1 MKVAVVGG
9 GIGGLAAAI
18 ALRRKGIDVVVLERA
33 REITAVGASLELGP
47 NAVRLLDALG
57 LGGELRRVGVR
68 PEAVELVRWEDGTV
82 LLHTKLGAEM
92 ESHFGAPLL
101 DFFRP
106 DLHELLGAALPPDT
120 VVLGARVVGVDQ
132 DARGVTLTLEDGMR
146 VRADAAIAADGIR
159 SPLRAML
166 LGADEPVFSGTVV
179 YRGVVPREAIEDL
192 HPEPVNRYWIG
203 PYRHGVSYWISAR
216 RLLAVNTAVQDAAW
230 ARESWTDPAPPDELL
245 PAFEGWQPQ
254 LLEHIRRCSVFLR
267 GAVFVRKPLVRWTF
281 GRVTLLGDSA
291 HAMEPFQ
298 AQGSAQAIEDAYVL
312 AECLEDDD
320 VPAALGR
327 YERLRTARAAELQ
340 RLSRVAGDRFY
351 LPDGA
356 EQRER
361 DAAYATLHET
371 HPWGH
376 RQAIWEYDVRE
387 ALPA

>member
-33 REITAVGASLELGP
+33 REISAVGASLELGP
-47 NAVRLLDALG
+47 NAVRLLDDLG
-57 LGGELRRVGVR
+57 LGEQLRRVGVR
-68 PEAVELVRWEDGTV
+68 PEAVELVRWNDGTL

-106 DLHELLGAALPPDT
+106 DLHEVLATALPRDT
-120 VVLGARVVGVDQ
+120 VVLGARVVAVDQ
-132 DARGVTLTLEDGMR
+132 DDRGVAVALEDGKQ
-146 VRADAAIAADGIR
+146 VRADAAVAADGIR
-159 SPLRAML
+159 SPLRAVL

-179 YRGVVPREAIEDL
+179 YRGVVPRAAIEDL

-216 RLLAVNTAVQDAAW
+216 RLLAVNAAVQDAAW
-230 ARESWTDPAPPDELL
+230 ARESWTDPAPPGELL

-254 LLEHIRRCSVFLR
+254 LLEHIRRAPVFLR
-267 GAVFVRKPLVRWTF
+267 GAVFVRKPLERWTF
-281 GRVTLLGDSA
+281 GRVTLLGDAA

-298 AQGSAQAIEDAYVL
+298 AQGAAQAIEDAYVL

-320 VPAALGR
+320 VTAALQR
-327 YERLRTARAAELQ
+327 YERVRTTRATELQ
-340 RLSRVAGDRFY
+340 LLSRVAGDRFY
-351 LPDGA
+351 LPEGP

-361 DAAYATLHET
+361 DAAYETLHET
-371 HPWGH
+371 YPWGH
-376 RQAIWEYDVRE
+376 RQVIWEYDVRD
-387 ALPA
+387 AMPA